1 MVLAVPPGQDDQV
14 LYGNFSFYV
23 QFIGASD
30 PLAAVP
36 NRGEFKAMGNRDA
49 SVLGAFSEVSG
60 LEASMEHKVVRQGG
74 VNYGA
79 RMLAGPVSF
88 GTVVLKRGVARSQ
101 TLWRWWSIFAGADG
115 FADGVPT
122 RANRS
127 DVLIGLI
134 TTKAVKDSKDKVPP
148 ERSIAMGWMLKNAM
162 PVKFRV
168 GDLNA
173 KGSDVAIE
181 ELHLVHEG
189 LQIKEVMS

>member
-1 MVLAVPPGQDDQV
+1 MTGLVSQPMVLPSGQDDQ
-14 LYGNFSFYV
+14 LLFGNFAFHV
-23 QFIGASD
+23 QFTGTEG
-30 PLAAVP
+30 PFAAAGSL
-36 NRGEFKAMGNRDA
+36 NE

-60 LEASMEHKVVRQGG
+60 LEASMEHRVVRQGG

-79 RMLAGPVSF
+79 VMLAGPVSF
-88 GTVVLKRGVARSQ
+88 GTVILKRGIARSQ
-101 TLWRWWSIFAGADG
+101 TLWRWWSMFAGADG
-115 FADGVPT
+115 VNDGYPA

-134 TTKAVKDSKDKVPP
+134 GTYASEPAERNRTTNATRRVAS
-148 ERSIAMGWMLKNAM
+148 GWMLKNAM

-189 LQIKEVMS
+189 LHVAGVAP